1 MVVAGYPL
9 RAEAA
14 PQATYDFSY
23 NINWDAV
30 QKFDITAYNP
40 ENPTEKVVFPT
51 DPARSYRSTTYPAGW
66 KLSGEIV
73 MKPTRVLIGTS
84 GAFELGSDLTESVTG
99 IGKDAVVTYT
109 LKDYTPTGRIYL
121 GTNVTFFNYAT
132 YHLNGGTWSGE
143 IPTDH
148 LAQRPGSYHQ
158 MFITPHGTVQ
168 KPADPTR
175 EGYTFIG
182 WSGSS
187 SLIGDP
193 ATGSE
198 TKYFTAENPYQ
209 FDEID
214 GNQVVGKRRGGIVRL
229 TAEWAKLP
237 TLEVKNIEI
246 WENDP
251 FDPQSMIV
259 SAKDYKNRDLT
270 DPASG
275 GSVTH
280 TGNYDATTYGTYPIE
295 FTATDEHGGTV
306 TKTAN
311 LIVKKRWTPL
321 VPAPTLE
328 LKDVEIKAGDPFTPQ
343 DMVVSTAG
351 GEAVPSPDNVYDPNT
366 PGTYTLT
373 FTVTNEQGAKVTKT
387 ATLTVKQPLVE
398 LVPAPTLEL
407 KDVKIIVGDP
417 FTPQDMVVST
427 AGGEAVPRPDNVYDV
442 NKPGKYPL
450 SFTVTNEQGAKVTKT
465 ATLTVVQRWT
475 AIIPAPQLVV
485 KNVEIKAGDPFDPKD
500 MIVSS
505 NGTVV
510 PSPDNVYDP
519 NTPGTYTLT
528 FSVTNE
534 QGITTTKTA
543 TLTVKQPLVELV
555 PAPTLELK
563 DVKIIVG
570 DPFDPKDMIV
580 ASNGNVVA
588 SPSNT
593 FDTATPGTY
602 ELSFSV
608 TNAQGVTT
616 TKTATLTVVG
626 RWVTIEEVPTLT
638 LKNVEITVG
647 DPFDPKDMV
656 ISASGEVV
664 ANPGNVYDANKP
676 GTYTLS
682 FTVTN
687 DKGAKVT
694 KTATLTVKAKA
705 AQPGTPSQ
713 PGTVT
718 DPAKIGEPGQAGE
731 AKKPGKVTKQPAK
744 VTKPGRSLAHTGS
757 EAALPFALGSA
768 FLLAGAAL
776 VATRRKKA

>member
-1 MVVAGYPL
+1 
-9 RAEAA
+9 
-14 PQATYDFSY
+14 
-23 NINWDAV
+23 
-30 QKFDITAYNP
+30 
-40 ENPTEKVVFPT
+40 
-51 DPARSYRSTTYPAGW
+51 
-66 KLSGEIV
+66 

-351 GEAVPSPDNVYDPNT
+351 GEAVP
-366 PGTYTLT
+366 
-373 FTVTNEQGAKVTKT
+373 
-387 ATLTVKQPLVE
+387 
-398 LVPAPTLEL
+398 
-407 KDVKIIVGDP
+407 
-417 FTPQDMVVST
+417 
-427 AGGEAVPRPDNVYDV
+427 RPDNVYDV

-510 PSPDNVYDP
+510 P
-519 NTPGTYTLT
+519 
-528 FSVTNE
+528 
-534 QGITTTKTA
+534 
-543 TLTVKQPLVELV
+543 
-555 PAPTLELK
+555 
-563 DVKIIVG
+563 
-570 DPFDPKDMIV
+570 
-580 ASNGNVVA
+580 
-588 SPSNT
+588 
-593 FDTATPGTY
+593 
-602 ELSFSV
+602 
-608 TNAQGVTT
+608 
-616 TKTATLTVVG
+616 
-626 RWVTIEEVPTLT
+626 
-638 LKNVEITVG
+638 
-647 DPFDPKDMV
+647 
-656 ISASGEVV
+656 
-664 ANPGNVYDANKP
+664 
-676 GTYTLS
+676 
-682 FTVTN
+682 
-687 DKGAKVT
+687 
-694 KTATLTVKAKA
+694 
-705 AQPGTPSQ
+705 
-713 PGTVT
+713 
-718 DPAKIGEPGQAGE
+718 
-731 AKKPGKVTKQPAK
+731 
-744 VTKPGRSLAHTGS
+744 
-757 EAALPFALGSA
+757 
-768 FLLAGAAL
+768 
-776 VATRRKKA
+776 

>member
-1 MVVAGYPL
+1 MLTRTVSRFLAIIAAVAMVVVGHPL

-14 PQATYDFSY
+14 PQATYEFSY
-23 NINWDAV
+23 NISWDSV
-30 QKFDITAYNP
+30 QKFDIAAYNP
-40 ENPTEKVVFPT
+40 ENPAEKVVFPT

-328 LKDVEIKAGDPFTPQ
+328 LKDVEIKA
-343 DMVVSTAG
+343 
-351 GEAVPSPDNVYDPNT
+351 
-366 PGTYTLT
+366 
-373 FTVTNEQGAKVTKT
+373 
-387 ATLTVKQPLVE
+387 
-398 LVPAPTLEL
+398 
-407 KDVKIIVGDP
+407 GDP